1 MANAEEIKN
10 IFEKCENNANQII
23 KWQTISP
30 IMDDIDHTIST
41 SDIVRI
47 IDFHKK
53 MLCCSFHTLELLI
66 INWKIF
72 RQCSIKDFLF

>member
-47 IDFHKK
+47 HP
-53 MLCCSFHTLELLI
+53 
-66 INWKIF
+66 
-72 RQCSIKDFLF
+72 